1 MFGLIDCNNFFVSCE
16 RVFNPALRNRPV
28 AVLSNNDGKN
38 FVVTDGLKA
47 GERIAV
53 EGVGMTVRA
62 GTVINPVDAA
72 KREEQKAQQQQK

>member
-1 MFGLIDCNNFFVSCE
+1 QDIRYAYVVGDSNKIE
-16 RVFNPALRNRPV
+16 ARAIQ
-28 AVLSNNDGKN
+28 VLSNNDGKN